1 MNEKRFIVAIDED
14 REASVMRWRQWL
26 WPGWVMVVLAMIVL
40 AGEIGVYLGIRQS
53 LASALLSGC
62 VDIPAVPDYRATG
75 STHDAIAALNHAR
88 ALAGLPPLK
97 LPLRFYQSDP
107 AQQQWVL
114 VNLERRARGLPPLR
128 EDANLAQMALNYSRQ
143 MRDLHFFSHTSPIGG
158 TFTQRLAANP
168 ALSGHY
174 RLAAEN
180 LAGNPVPGA
189 GAIYEYMYD
198 DAAENCLH
206 RATILTP
213 ALTLVG
219 IAVVADRAY
228 GSISVQEFLAPA
240 PWNPY
245 TGAPLA
251 TQPPHLRL
259 TVSRDAAHPWL
270 LQGRAFAG
278 SSVGVVRL
286 TWFLDHPDNG
296 QLLASGSSLSLDLR
310 SLAPGAHTL
319 LVYAVDGA
327 QNYSMAT
334 MRFLADPAG

>member
-1 MNEKRFIVAIDED
+1 
-14 REASVMRWRQWL
+14 MRWRQWR
-26 WPGWVMVVLAMIVL
+26 GQIWVIVMLAMVVLA
-40 AGEIGVYLGIRQS
+40 GGIGVYLGVRQS
-53 LASALLSGC
+53 LASALSSGC

-75 STHDAIAALNHAR
+75 SAHDAIAALNHAR

-97 LPLRFYQSDP
+97 LPPRFYQFSP

-114 VNLERRARGLPPLR
+114 LNLERRARGLSPLHM
-128 EDANLAQMALNYSRQ
+128 DATLTQMALNYSRQ

-158 TFTQRLAANP
+158 TFAQRLAANP

-180 LAGNPVPGA
+180 LAGNPVPGV

-206 RATILTP
+206 RANILTP

-240 PWNPY
+240 PWNPCI
-245 TGAPLA
+245 GAPLA
-251 TQPPHLRL
+251 TQPPRLRL
-259 TVSRDAAHPWL
+259 AISRDAAHPWL

-278 SSVGVVRL
+278 RSVGTVRL
-286 TWFLDHPDNG
+286 SWFLDHISEG
-296 QLLASGSSLSLDLR
+296 QLLADGSSLSLDLR

-327 QNYSMAT
+327 QNYSKAAT
-334 MRFLADPAG
+334 RFFVDPPG